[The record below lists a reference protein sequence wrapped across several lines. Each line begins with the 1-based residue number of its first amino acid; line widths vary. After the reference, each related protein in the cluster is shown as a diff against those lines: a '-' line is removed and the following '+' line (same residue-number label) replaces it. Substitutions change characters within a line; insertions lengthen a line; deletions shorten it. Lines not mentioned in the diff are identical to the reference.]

1 MIFARFVTPKLV
13 HFTLHFRITMSSAVV
28 AAEKLAYVN
37 YDSESNR
44 LRLSFKYASGDLA
57 ERQYTLNRDSAEE
70 LRVVLGRIALN
81 ITNVEEGKK
90 RRKRK
95 KDGSSNDV
103 ASKVDL
109 RPELPVSLEHD
120 GLPVCGDVANGDAWK
135 DGSILQIGEQRYV
148 IAVNAPTV
156 RSVRL
161 PKYFMVGFPAY
172 VHIELEN
179 CSLCDWKLTWYMSV
193 AKGQKPPSHE
203 VRRVNN
209 MLFVNTHQSAPF
221 LTPAASDIGRHVL
234 LTLTPYAGQGM
245 PVEVVSTSTVEAGP
259 GICPFEVRQYF
270 TPFFTAPGRFRCI
283 SYNLLADVYAD
294 TKFTRSEL
302 FPYCAAYALD
312 LSYRKQLLVKELLGY
327 KGDLMCL
334 QEVDRRVFQQDL
346 EPILG
351 DHGFSGF
358 YTEKCSP
365 MAEGVACFYR
375 LSKFRALH
383 ERSIVLATEM
393 TQEPVLSDILASINK
408 NEQLRDRILNLPTA
422 LQILL
427 LEPLEMPGRLLLV
440 ANTHLYYHPD
450 SDHIRLLQAYCCI
463 RLVEWLQEKFTAE
476 YGVVP
481 AVIFAGDFNSCPA
494 YGVYQLMTCG
504 CVPPDSRDWCSNI
517 EEAVVGLE
525 ARQQIPLASACGIPS
540 YTNYTKGFQGCL
552 DYIFYDYMQLVREHV
567 VPMPTHEQVTQE
579 EALPSAHF
587 PSDHVAQIA
596 TLRWL

>member
-1 MIFARFVTPKLV
+1 
-13 HFTLHFRITMSSAVV
+13 MSSAVV

-37 YDSESNR
+37 YDSECTR
-44 LRLSFKYASGDLA
+44 LRLSFKYASEDLA
-57 ERQYTLNRDSAEE
+57 ERQYTLNRGSAEE
-70 LRVVLGRIALN
+70 LRVVLTRIALN
-81 ITNVEEGKK
+81 IANAEEGKK
-90 RRKRK
+90 KRKRK
-95 KDGSSNDV
+95 KECAEDT
-103 ASKVDL
+103 SKTDL
-109 RPELPVSLEHD
+109 RPELSISLEHN
-120 GLPVCGDVANGDAWK
+120 GLPVSGDVANSDAWK

-172 VHIELEN
+172 ARIELEN
-179 CSLCDWKLTWYMSV
+179 CSLSDWKLTWYMSV
-193 AKGQKPPSHE
+193 TKGQKLPSHE
-203 VRRVNN
+203 VRKVNN
-209 MLFVNTHQSAPF
+209 MLFFNTHHSGPF
-221 LTPAASDIGRHVL
+221 LTPGASDIGRHVL
-234 LTLTPYAGQGM
+234 LSLTPCAGQGM
-245 PVEVVSTSTVEAGP
+245 PVEVISPSAVEAGP
-259 GICPFEVRQYF
+259 GICPFEARQSF

-294 TKFTRSEL
+294 TKFTRSVL
-302 FPYCAAYALD
+302 FPYCASYALD
-312 LSYRKQLLVKELLGY
+312 LSYRKQLLLKELLGY

-334 QEVDRRVFQQDL
+334 QEVDRRVFQEDL

-351 DHGFSGF
+351 DHGFSGY

-365 MAEGVACFYR
+365 MAEGVACFFR

-408 NEQLRDRILNLPTA
+408 NEHLRDRILSLPTA

-427 LEPLEMPGRLLLV
+427 LEPLELPGRLLLV

-463 RLVEWLQEKFTAE
+463 RLVEWMQGEYAEK
-476 YGVVP
+476 YGVMP

-494 YGVYQLMTCG
+494 FGVYQLMTCG
-504 CVPPDSRDWCSNI
+504 YVSQDSRDWCSNV

-525 ARQQIPLASACGIPS
+525 ARQKILLASACGIPS
-540 YTNYTKGFQGCL
+540 YTNYTRGFQGCL
-552 DYIFYDYMQLVREHV
+552 DYIFYDCMQLVREHV

-587 PSDHVAQIA
+587 PSDHVAQVA

>member
-1 MIFARFVTPKLV
+1 
-13 HFTLHFRITMSSAVV
+13 
-28 AAEKLAYVN
+28 
-37 YDSESNR
+37 
-44 LRLSFKYASGDLA
+44 
-57 ERQYTLNRDSAEE
+57 
-70 LRVVLGRIALN
+70 
-81 ITNVEEGKK
+81 
-90 RRKRK
+90 
-95 KDGSSNDV
+95 
-103 ASKVDL
+103 
-109 RPELPVSLEHD
+109 
-120 GLPVCGDVANGDAWK
+120 
-135 DGSILQIGEQRYV
+135 
-148 IAVNAPTV
+148 
-156 RSVRL
+156 
-161 PKYFMVGFPAY
+161 MVGFPAY

-179 CSLCDWKLTWYMSV
+179 CSLCDWKLAWYMSV
-193 AKGQKPPSHE
+193 MKGEKPPSHE
-203 VRRVNN
+203 MRRVNN
-209 MLFVNTHQSAPF
+209 KLFVNTHQSASF
-221 LTPAASDIGRHVL
+221 LTPVASDIGRHVL
-234 LTLTPYAGQGM
+234 LILTPCTGPGM
-245 PVEVVSTSTVEAGP
+245 PVEVVSTTIVEAGP
-259 GICPFEVRQYF
+259 GSCPFEVRQYF

-302 FPYCAAYALD
+302 FPYCAAHALD

-327 KGDLMCL
+327 KGDLVCL

-351 DHGFSGF
+351 DHGFGGYYTKKCSRMAEGVACFYRLSKFRFRCISYNLLADVYADTKFTRSELFPYCAAHALDLSYRKQLLVKELLGYKGDLVCLQEVDRRVFQQDLEPILGDHGF
-358 YTEKCSP
+358 GGYYTEKCSP

-408 NEQLRDRILNLPTA
+408 NEQLRDRILSLPTA

-463 RLVEWLQEKFTAE
+463 RLVEWLQGKYTEE

-504 CVPPDSRDWCSNI
+504 YVPPDSRDWCSNV

-525 ARQQIPLASACGIPS
+525 AKQQILLASACGIPA

-567 VPMPTHEQVTQE
+567 VPMPTHEQLTLHVDGTVV
-579 EALPSAHF
+579 PSARPLQNLQDF
-587 PSDHVAQIA
+587 ASPPSNG
-596 TLRWL
+596 

>member
-1 MIFARFVTPKLV
+1 
-13 HFTLHFRITMSSAVV
+13 MSSAVV

-37 YDSESNR
+37 YESESSR

-57 ERQYTLNRDSAEE
+57 ERQYTLNRAPEEE
-70 LRVVLGRIALN
+70 LRVVLSRIALN
-81 ITNVEEGKK
+81 IANVEEGK
-90 RRKRK
+90 RKRK
-95 KDGSSNDV
+95 KRKDGSCNDD
-103 ASKVDL
+103 ASKIDV
-109 RPELPVSLEHD
+109 RPELSVSLERD
-120 GLPVCGDVANGDAWK
+120 GLPVSGDVANGDAWK

-148 IAVNAPTV
+148 VAVNAPTV

-172 VHIELEN
+172 AHVELEN
-179 CSLCDWKLTWYMSV
+179 CSLCDWKLTWYMSIV
-193 AKGQKPPSHE
+193 KGQSLPSHE
-203 VRRVNN
+203 VRKVNN
-209 MLFVNTHQSAPF
+209 MFFFNTHQNAPF
-221 LTPAASDIGRHVL
+221 LTPSASDIGRHVL
-234 LTLTPYAGQGM
+234 LTLTPNAGQGM
-245 PVEVVSTSTVEAGP
+245 PVEVVSTTAVEAGP
-259 GICPFEVRQYF
+259 GVCPFEARHYF
-270 TPFFTAPGRFRCI
+270 TPFFTAPRRFRCI

-294 TKFTRSEL
+294 TKFTRSVL
-302 FPYCAAYALD
+302 FPYCPAHALD

-334 QEVDRRVFQQDL
+334 QEVDRRVFKEDL
-346 EPILG
+346 DPILG
-351 DHGFSGF
+351 DHGFNGC

-393 TQEPVLSDILASINK
+393 TQEPVLSDILESVNK
-408 NEQLRDRILNLPTA
+408 NEHLRDRILNLPTA

-463 RLVEWLQEKFTAE
+463 RLVEWLQGKYTEE

-494 YGVYQLMTCG
+494 FGVYQLMTSG
-504 CVPPDSRDWCSNI
+504 YVPTDSKDWCSNV

-587 PSDHVAQIA
+587 PSDHVAQVA

>member
-1 MIFARFVTPKLV
+1 MIFARFVRSKLV
-13 HFTLHFRITMSSAVV
+13 QSTLQFRITMSSAVI

-37 YDSESNR
+37 YDTESTR
-44 LRLSFKYASGDLA
+44 LRLSFKYASEDLA
-57 ERQYTLNRDSAEE
+57 ERQYTLNRKSAEE
-70 LRVVLGRIALN
+70 LRVVLSRIALN
-81 ITNVEEGKK
+81 IANAEEGKK
-90 RRKRK
+90 KRK
-95 KDGSSNDV
+95 KKKDAYCPEDTSQT
-103 ASKVDL
+103 DL
-109 RPELPVSLEHD
+109 RSELSISLEHNGLPVS
-120 GLPVCGDVANGDAWK
+120 GDVANSDAWK

-172 VHIELEN
+172 ARIELEN

-193 AKGQKPPSHE
+193 TKGQKLPSHE
-203 VRRVNN
+203 VRKVNN
-209 MLFVNTHQSAPF
+209 MLFLKTHHSGPF
-221 LTPAASDIGRHVL
+221 LTPGASDIGRHVL
-234 LTLTPYAGQGM
+234 LTLTPCAGQGM
-245 PVEVVSTSTVEAGP
+245 PVEVISSSVVEAGP
-259 GICPFEVRQYF
+259 GICPFEARQSF

-294 TKFTRSEL
+294 TKFTRSHL
-302 FPYCAAYALD
+302 FPYCPSYALD
-312 LSYRKQLLVKELLGY
+312 LSYRKQLLIKELLGY

-334 QEVDRRVFQQDL
+334 QEVDRRVFQEDL

-351 DHGFSGF
+351 DHGFNGC

-365 MAEGVACFYR
+365 MAEGVACFFR

-393 TQEPVLSDILASINK
+393 TQEPALSDILASINK
-408 NEQLRDRILNLPTA
+408 NEHLRDRILNLPTA

-427 LEPLEMPGRLLLV
+427 LEPLELPGRLLLV

-450 SDHIRLLQAYCCI
+450 SDHIRLLQAYCCV
-463 RLVEWLQEKFTAE
+463 RLVEWMQGEYTEK

-494 YGVYQLMTCG
+494 FGVYQLMTCG
-504 CVPPDSRDWCSNI
+504 YVSQDSRDWCSNV

-525 ARQQIPLASACGIPS
+525 ARQKIPLASACGIPL
-540 YTNYTKGFQGCL
+540 YTNYTRGFQGCL
-552 DYIFYDYMQLVREHV
+552 DYIFYDYMQLAREHV
-567 VPMPTHEQVTQE
+567 VPMPTHQQVTEE

-587 PSDHVAQIA
+587 PSDHVAQVA

>member
-1 MIFARFVTPKLV
+1 
-13 HFTLHFRITMSSAVV
+13 MSSAVV

-37 YDSESNR
+37 YEPESTR

-57 ERQYTLNRDSAEE
+57 ERQYTLNRASEEE
-70 LRVVLGRIALN
+70 LRVVLSRIALN
-81 ITNVEEGKK
+81 IANVEEGKRKRK
-90 RRKRK
+90 RRK
-95 KDGSSNDV
+95 DGSCNED
-103 ASKVDL
+103 ASKIDV
-109 RPELPVSLEHD
+109 RPELSVSLERD
-120 GLPVCGDVANGDAWK
+120 GLPVSGDVANGDAWK

-148 IAVNAPTV
+148 VAVNAPTV

-172 VHIELEN
+172 AHVELEN
-179 CSLCDWKLTWYMSV
+179 SSLCDWKLTWYMSIT
-193 AKGQKPPSHE
+193 KGQSLLGHE
-203 VRRVNN
+203 VRK
-209 MLFVNTHQSAPF
+209 
-221 LTPAASDIGRHVL
+221 GRACRL
-234 LTLTPYAGQGM
+234 KWFRTTA
-245 PVEVVSTSTVEAGP
+245 VEAGP
-259 GICPFEVRQYF
+259 GVCPFEARQYF
-270 TPFFTAPGRFRCI
+270 TPFFTAPRRFRCI

-294 TKFTRSEL
+294 TKFTRSVL
-302 FPYCAAYALD
+302 FPYCPAHALD

-334 QEVDRRVFQQDL
+334 QEVDRRVFKEDL
-346 EPILG
+346 DPILG
-351 DHGFSGF
+351 DHGFNGC

-383 ERSIVLATEM
+383 EHSIVLATEM
-393 TQEPVLSDILASINK
+393 TQEPVLSDILESINK
-408 NEQLRDRILNLPTA
+408 NEHLRDRILNLPTA

-463 RLVEWLQEKFTAE
+463 RLIEWLQGKYTEE

-494 YGVYQLMTCG
+494 FGVYQLMTSG
-504 CVPPDSRDWCSNI
+504 YVPTDSKDWCSNV

-587 PSDHVAQIA
+587 PSDHVAQVA